1 MAGWDDTIFS
11 NLPPRFKRG
20 AARVGSDLAFG
31 ATHPFTALGNAIFG
45 GLAAAPEA
53 AGKAVSY
60 GAGKLGVP
68 NPELLGHDVQS
79 YLEMPSL
86 SPTGAAHVAPTLAA
100 AHLSP
105 DLAIFAGPLAKTADL
120 EALKTAQTMNTA
132 GHEAEA
138 IWNKTGWFQGAD
150 RKWRYEIPDTNAT
163 VNPNLGVGTAAQQFN
178 HPDLYEA
185 YPDLAKIDMGTDI
198 RGDKPRGAYAPGGW
212 PDDMS
217 DRDVRSAVEEA
228 TGQPVGP
235 SDIPKDVWQPPEEI
249 HAAAGN
255 MSDLRNT
262 SLHELQHAVQER
274 EGFAP
279 GGSLDYDA
287 AGGDAQA
294 ASRKYWSLPGE
305 VEARNVEARS
315 GLTPDQLRENPPWL
329 TSDVSQG
336 LMTPGQPGIGRGPQL
351 SEPKPPTPG
360 ATGIATGGKLFDYS
374 GLSKVPD
381 VPQFDL
387 PRYNP
392 PRGVPARI
400 GDLTSNPD
408 VRQGMLDTIQRGQ
421 QMGGADWYNA
431 DPLRQA
437 FIDELGKSG
446 DPRFKQYMDLV
457 AATSPRSDVGTNVRN
472 ASYYYNRLVNGEPMP
487 DVGTPNPQPY
497 GHMAQRLHQQNAQTV
512 AGGGWDPLQN
522 PKPASF
528 AQDLMGNQQPVA
540 VDTHAFR
547 LPGMLSQDPRFLET
561 AYQSSKDAPKQNIQQ
576 MVLSGQ
582 MSMEDALKQ
591 PAYWQAQPKANE
603 YEAMEQYYQG
613 LAQDRGISP
622 AQAQAAAWV
631 GGGQQ
636 TGLASDASKPFIGFV
651 EDRANKTADVRGLS
665 PAEALS
671 QFIRGKAPLLGVG
684 GAGAAAIPWWQQWQ
698 QGQDQQQGGG
708 YGQPSA

>member
-1 MAGWDDTIFS
+1 MAGYDDQIFA
-11 NLPPRFKRG
+11 NLPRPRRPGQGRPLNAQDIAAAGGVGTLAPANPSWSERIGGAVANAVDAVRG
-20 AARVGSDLAFG
+20 GGDREGWQNAYDISQKLAGLVPGLGQALSGNEAYRQGQQGNYGHAALA
-31 ATHPFTALGNAIFG
+31 ALGAVPIPG
-45 GLAAAPEA
+45 A
-53 AGKAVSY
+53 KAVSA
-60 GAGKLGVP
+60 AG
-68 NPELLGHDVQS
+68 DV
-79 YLEMPSL
+79 
-86 SPTGAAHVAPTLAA
+86 
-100 AHLSP
+100 
-105 DLAIFAGPLAKTADL
+105 
-120 EALKTAQTMNTA
+120 
-132 GHEAEA
+132 AE
-138 IWNKTGWFQGAD
+138 
-150 RKWRYEIPDTNAT
+150 
-163 VNPNLGVGTAAQQFN
+163 TAAR
-178 HPDLYEA
+178 EA
-185 YPDLAKIDMGTDI
+185 
-198 RGDKPRGAYAPGGW
+198 AP
-212 PDDMS
+212 
-217 DRDVRSAVEEA
+217 
-228 TGQPVGP
+228 
-235 SDIPKDVWQPPEEI
+235 
-249 HAAAGN
+249 AA
-255 MSDLRNT
+255 
-262 SLHELQHAVQER
+262 
-274 EGFAP
+274 
-279 GGSLDYDA
+279 
-287 AGGDAQA
+287 
-294 ASRKYWSLPGE
+294 
-305 VEARNVEARS
+305 
-315 GLTPDQLRENPPWL
+315 
-329 TSDVSQG
+329 
-336 LMTPGQPGIGRGPQL
+336 
-351 SEPKPPTPG
+351 
-360 ATGIATGGKLFDYS
+360 KLFDYS

-421 QMGGADWYNA
+421 EMGGADWYNA

-512 AGGGWDPLQN
+512 AGGGWDPLRN

-528 AQDLMGNQQPVA
+528 AQDLTGNQQPVA

>member
-1 MAGWDDTIFS
+1 MAGWDDQIFA
-11 NLPPRFKRG
+11 NLPGSPRRPKPPPNTPMFPVNPAAVAGGLVGIGTDYAGQLG
-20 AARVGSDLAFG
+20 AWL
-31 ATHPFTALGNAIFG
+31 ATHPGSTPSLDASAPGLARDLTAMLDKPGEHISPTTAATT
-45 GLAAAPEA
+45 LAAAPLAVA
-53 AGKAVSY
+53 AKA
-60 GAGKLGVP
+60 AT
-68 NPELLGHDVQS
+68 
-79 YLEMPSL
+79 
-86 SPTGAAHVAPTLAA
+86 TGR
-100 AHLSP
+100 
-105 DLAIFAGPLAKTADL
+105 TA
-120 EALKTAQTMNTA
+120 
-132 GHEAEA
+132 
-138 IWNKTGWFQGAD
+138 
-150 RKWRYEIPDTNAT
+150 
-163 VNPNLGVGTAAQQFN
+163 
-178 HPDLYEA
+178 
-185 YPDLAKIDMGTDI
+185 
-198 RGDKPRGAYAPGGW
+198 
-212 PDDMS
+212 
-217 DRDVRSAVEEA
+217 EE
-228 TGQPVGP
+228 
-235 SDIPKDVWQPPEEI
+235 
-249 HAAAGN
+249 
-255 MSDLRNT
+255 
-262 SLHELQHAVQER
+262 
-274 EGFAP
+274 
-279 GGSLDYDA
+279 
-287 AGGDAQA
+287 
-294 ASRKYWSLPGE
+294 
-305 VEARNVEARS
+305 
-315 GLTPDQLRENPPWL
+315 
-329 TSDVSQG
+329 
-336 LMTPGQPGIGRGPQL
+336 
-351 SEPKPPTPG
+351 
-360 ATGIATGGKLFDYS
+360 IATGGKLFNYS
-374 GLSKVPD
+374 NLSKVPD

-387 PRYNP
+387 PRYAP

-400 GDLTSNPD
+400 GDLTANPD
-408 VRQGMLDTIQRGQ
+408 VRQQMLDTIQRGQ

-437 FIDELGKSG
+437 FIDELGKQG
-446 DPRFKQYMDLV
+446 DPRFQQYMNLV

-547 LPGMLSQDPRFLET
+547 LPGILSQDPRFLET

-603 YEAMEQYYQG
+603 YGAMENYYQG
-613 LAQDRGISP
+613 LASDAGLSP

-671 QFIRGKAPLLGVG
+671 QFIRGNKPLLGVG
-684 GAGAAAIPWWQQWQ
+684 AAGAATMPLWQQWQ
-698 QGQDQQQGGG
+698 QQSQPQPQPWSG